1 MTQSTAIGVFLIE
14 TARITHAGVCYGN
27 VNMAA
32 AIVVVWAIAVYN
44 QLISLKNRYKNG
56 FAQIEVQLKRRYDL
70 IPNLVN
76 CAKAYL
82 KHEKNTLED
91 VTKARDQAAA
101 VLAEVVRDPS
111 NAVVMRELAE
121 KEQILSGA
129 LNRLNITVE
138 AYPELKADQTM
149 ASLSEAIT
157 TTENKIAFARQAF
170 NDGVMRYN
178 TYRQTF
184 PNVAAAGVFGH
195 GLNAELLEFADRTAI
210 QEAPR
215 VSL

>member
-1 MTQSTAIGVFLIE
+1 
-14 TARITHAGVCYGN
+14 
-27 VNMAA
+27 MAA

-91 VTKARDQAAA
+91 VTKALDQAAA

>member
-1 MTQSTAIGVFLIE
+1 MEMSAWLLLV
-14 TARITHAGVCYGN
+14 
-27 VNMAA
+27 AA
-32 AIVVVWAIAVYN
+32 AIVVVWAMAVYN

-76 CAKAYL
+76 CASAYL
-82 KHEKNTLED
+82 KHEKNTLEG

-111 NAVVMRELAE
+111 NAAVMRELAE

-129 LNRLNITVE
+129 LNRLNIAVE

-195 GLNAELLEFADRTAI
+195 GLNAALLEFADTTAI
-210 QEAPR
+210 QQAPR
-215 VSL
+215 VTL

>member
-1 MTQSTAIGVFLIE
+1 MPEFAMEMSTWLPLV
-14 TARITHAGVCYGN
+14 
-27 VNMAA
+27 AA

-82 KHEKNTLED
+82 KHEKNTLEG

-111 NAVVMRELAE
+111 NAAVMRELAE

-129 LNRLNITVE
+129 LTRLNIAVE

-149 ASLSEAIT
+149 ASLSEEIT

-184 PNVAAAGVFGH
+184 PNVYAAGIFGH
-195 GLNAELLEFADRTAI
+195 GLNAELLEFADRIAI
-210 QEAPR
+210 QQAPR